1 MQLTMMHQD
10 NRTEG
15 KMKVRSGREKPGNLK
30 DSVHQNMQHRAVLQL
45 VQPWSYTGFC
55 ECL

>member
-1 MQLTMMHQD
+1 MLLTMMHQD
-10 NRTEG
+10 NQTEW
-15 KMKVRSGREKPGNLK
+15 KMVTSGREKTGNLK
-30 DSVHQNMQHRAVLQL
+30 RSVHQNMQHRAVLEL

>member
-15 KMKVRSGREKPGNLK
+15 KMEVRSGREKPGNLK

-45 VQPWSYTGFC
+45 VQPWSYTVF
-55 ECL
+55 L

>member
-45 VQPWSYTGFC
+45 VQPWSYTGF
-55 ECL
+55 L